1 MAQRR
6 ANIPDDAMTKE
17 QVEVLHRELSLLSPF
32 HVKGKYKILL
42 DECHFLKLATLRMKA
57 VLLRVIWKYAAFE

>member
-6 ANIPDDAMTKE
+6 ANIPDEAMTKE

-32 HVKGKYKILL
+32 HVKGEYKILL
-42 DECHFLKLATLRMKA
+42 DECHFLKLATLRVKA

>member
-6 ANIPDDAMTKE
+6 ANIPDEAMTKE
-17 QVEVLHRELSLLSPF
+17 QVEVLHR
-32 HVKGKYKILL
+32 V
-42 DECHFLKLATLRMKA
+42 KA

>member
-6 ANIPDDAMTKE
+6 ANIPDEAMTKE

-32 HVKGKYKILL
+32 HVKGEYKILL